1 MANTTIKFKT
11 GQLDKLLATDGTAP
25 ALQEGTL
32 YFADNTSNTA
42 GSGRIYFDTK
52 NSNNEDVRILVGAG
66 DAMLTAGATQAA
78 DTQTLYLIGSQVSNA
93 NHAQTLASK
102 ISVIG
107 TTINGN
113 ATSASKVNNQLTVG
127 SKVYD
132 GSAAITIEA
141 SDLGLSN
148 ALHFIGAATV
158 AITDGSTTD
167 PVISGYTSKKPGD
180 VIIDKDSA
188 YEYVWTAAGKWE
200 RLGPDGSY
208 KIVQTA
214 VSSPSASGS
223 TTAFIDT
230 ISQDANGVITVT
242 KKNLDTSGTWS
253 GIAAK
258 ATADAN
264 GNNIADIYATKVYV
278 NNLVTVAINADY

>member
-1 MANTTIKFKT
+1 MANTIIKFKA

-32 YFADNTSNTA
+32 YFADNTGNTA

-52 NSNNEDVRILVGAG
+52 NSNNEDIRILMGAG

-93 NHAQTLASK
+93 NHAKTLASK

-113 ATSASKVNNQLTVG
+113 ATSASKVNNKLTVG
-127 SKVYD
+127 SKTYD

-167 PVISGYTSKKPGD
+167 PVISGYTSKKTGD

-188 YEYVWTAAGKWE
+188 YEYV
-200 RLGPDGSY
+200 
-208 KIVQTA
+208 
-214 VSSPSASGS
+214 
-223 TTAFIDT
+223 
-230 ISQDANGVITVT
+230 
-242 KKNLDTSGTWS
+242 
-253 GIAAK
+253 
-258 ATADAN
+258 
-264 GNNIADIYATKVYV
+264 
-278 NNLVTVAINADY
+278 